1 MKERNLAYFMGLRY
15 DVLLKKVKDTYCAFI
30 PELSLFVE
38 GKSASEAYEN
48 LEQKKTQYFKRVL
61 AVDAQDTVIE
71 PLVVTRRKRWKEDLI
86 LFGGKTLIVGV
97 IFGIILSVLFP
108 SIDAFINSRINPVKI
123 GGVMIRQVNKKL
135 SGMSESEQEN
145 IRIQVRGILQKIKP
159 FVDEV
164 RMVFDD
170 KNNDTLSPHEKQKC
184 PSSGNERYE

>member
-48 LEQKKTQYFKRVL
+48 LEQEKAQYFKRVL
-61 AVDAQDTVIE
+61 AVDAEDTVIE
-71 PLVVTRRKRWKEDLI
+71 PLVVTRRKRFKEEL
-86 LFGGKTLIVGV
+86 LQFAGKTLIVGL
-97 IFGIILSVLFP
+97 IFGVILSVLFP
-108 SIDAFINSRINPVKI
+108 SIDAFVNSRINPIKI
-123 GGVMIRQVNKKL
+123 GGVMIRQVNKKF
-135 SGMSESEQEN
+135 SGMSELEQEK
-145 IRIQVRGILQKIKP
+145 IRMQIRGILQKIKP

-170 KNNDTLSPHEKQKC
+170 KNNDTLNPHEKQEG
-184 PSSGNERYE
+184 PSLGNERSE